1 MPARRYRSWDDYATD
16 AETSEHL
23 ELEPV
28 AQEDEDAPASAAA
41 ELLEDWSDDGVLD
54 DWPTSSSAP
63 PNEDYE

>member
-1 MPARRYRSWDDYATD
+1 MPDRRYRSWDDYATD

-23 ELEPV
+23 ELELA
-28 AQEDEDAPASAAA
+28 AQEDEDDPASAAA

-54 DWPTSSSAP
+54 DWAMSSATP